1 MNIFEIFNAF
11 HIASIRLRVVI
22 LYEVEGNGKEMY
34 IYIFI
39 FIFGA
44 AESGTIV
51 SAIKDQKN
59 ISLKKMK
66 VNKKY
71 FS

>member
-39 FIFGA
+39 FGA

-66 VNKKY
+66 VNKIY